1 MNREDPLAALKGI
14 VWAIP
19 FSVLLWGALVAVA
32 LAVGGLHG

>member
-19 FSVLLWGALVAVA
+19 LSILLWGALAALA
-32 LAVGGLHG
+32 LAVSR

>member
-19 FSVLLWGALVAVA
+19 LSILLWGALVAFA
-32 LAVGGLHG
+32 LAVSRG

>member
-19 FSVLLWGALVAVA
+19 LSILLWGALAAFA
-32 LAVGGLHG
+32 LAVSRG